1 MAVPQDHANIQECRG
16 VYRRPHSKTSTTLHP
31 SPIQVPRGG
40 LTTLPPSAAQV
51 AINEAN
57 AIFTHRPTP
66 HPQTNSPLQHRCR
79 RDISLVS
86 NLPIGTSFGSWNI
99 SQSFPVKGAT
109 TNAFLFGFTEILL
122 SKSAPNLDALIPLNR
137 AKSYDPNDP
146 TFTFIPILEGEIW
159 NLPVLCLHTF
169 AG

>member
-1 MAVPQDHANIQECRG
+1 MGPTHRTYRPFFYNARSCCRG
-16 VYRRPHSKTSTTLHP
+16 
-31 SPIQVPRGG
+31 
-40 LTTLPPSAAQV
+40 
-51 AINEAN
+51 
-57 AIFTHRPTP
+57 
-66 HPQTNSPLQHRCR
+66 
-79 RDISLVS
+79 DISFVF
-86 NLPIGTSFGSWNI
+86 NPPIGARFGPWNI
-99 SQSFPVKGAT
+99 SQSLPVKGAT

-122 SKSAPNLDALIPLNR
+122 SKSAQNLDALIPLNR

>member
-1 MAVPQDHANIQECRG
+1 M
-16 VYRRPHSKTSTTLHP
+16 STEEH
-31 SPIQVPRGG
+31 IAQ
-40 LTTLPPSAAQV
+40 LTAQIAALQAQPSAAPPPPLKPPKV
-51 AINEAN
+51 
-57 AIFTHRPTP
+57 PGP
-66 HPQTNSPLQHRCR
+66 SPFSGAQDDLDCCR
-79 RDISLVS
+79 QDISLVS
-86 NLPIGTSFGSWNI
+86 NPPIGMSFGPWNV
-99 SQSFPVKGAT
+99 SQSLPVKGAT
-109 TNAFLFGFTEILL
+109 TNAFLLGFTEILL